1 MVGEDALRPRLH
13 FSLMVR
19 TFVVRMYWINVGL
32 GVRVRVDGEDL
43 CSTHVLSC
51 IGSMLNASAITKLDV
66 CHHTTSVDAAGTHQR
81 AGERDQPYLGI
92 LRVVNKSTKWIKTH
106 VTLTNS
112 SRDSMHHAVHLL
124 QRVLG
129 CCHIRVRTGS
139 QHTLTHA
146 SSAGL
151 WHDLCQADCP

>member
-19 TFVVRMYWINVGL
+19 TLVVRMYWINVGL

-92 LRVVNKSTKWIKTH
+92 LRVDNKSTKWIKTPRNTH
-106 VTLTNS
+106 EQFQRFNASCSAPAAEGT
-112 SRDSMHHAVHLL
+112 RLL
-124 QRVLG
+124 PY
-129 CCHIRVRTGS
+129 
-139 QHTLTHA
+139 
-146 SSAGL
+146 SSAYWFTAHSNSCKFGGFV
-151 WHDLCQADCP
+151 A

>member
-1 MVGEDALRPRLH
+1 MRRECHHVEMGTMVGEDALRPRLH

-43 CSTHVLSC
+43 CGTHILSC

-92 LRVVNKSTKWIKTH
+92 LRVVNKSTKWIKTPRN
-106 VTLTNS
+106 TYEQF
-112 SRDSMHHAVHLL
+112 
-124 QRVLG
+124 QRFN
-129 CCHIRVRTGS
+129 
-139 QHTLTHA
+139 A
-146 SSAGL
+146 S
-151 WHDLCQADCP
+151 